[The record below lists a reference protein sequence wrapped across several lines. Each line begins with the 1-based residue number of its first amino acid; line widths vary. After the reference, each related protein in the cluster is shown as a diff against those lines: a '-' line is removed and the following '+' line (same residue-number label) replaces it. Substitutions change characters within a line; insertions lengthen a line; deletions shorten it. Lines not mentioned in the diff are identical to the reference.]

1 MRIAIASHINIKR
14 VSEIIRK
21 TRKHEIAWSAR
32 NGTEVLDKYR
42 SDPPDLM
49 LMALEMPVMDGIETT
64 RKLLK
69 QSTCPILLLTESMD
83 VNISRVC
90 EALHEGALDTVNI
103 VLNGDDVSHAHSKA
117 KLLRKIAT
125 MEKLYASRSPS
136 GGTSRQP
143 CFSEHMPD
151 LIAIGSS
158 AGGPKT
164 LAALR
169 RQLPGNLNAAIVIVQ
184 HVDQMFSAGFADWLN
199 DQTELTVQLAE
210 QDQRPQKANVY
221 IARGDRHLVVSR
233 TCRFAYTLKPSELPY
248 RPSVNILF
256 TSIARHW
263 PQKSVAILLTGMG
276 NDGAQGLALLRRNGW
291 HTIAQDQNSSLV
303 YGMPKAAKKLDA
315 ATQILPIET
324 IGRAIIDQLNA
335 RHHLQDKL
343 P

>member
-1 MRIAIASHINIKR
+1 
-14 VSEIIRK
+14 
-21 TRKHEIAWSAR
+21 
-32 NGTEVLDKYR
+32 
-42 SDPPDLM
+42 
-49 LMALEMPVMDGIETT
+49 
-64 RKLLK
+64 
-69 QSTCPILLLTESMD
+69 
-83 VNISRVC
+83 
-90 EALHEGALDTVNI
+90 
-103 VLNGDDVSHAHSKA
+103 
-117 KLLRKIAT
+117 
-125 MEKLYASRSPS
+125 
-136 GGTSRQP
+136 
-143 CFSEHMPD
+143 
-151 LIAIGSS
+151 
-158 AGGPKT
+158 
-164 LAALR
+164 
-169 RQLPGNLNAAIVIVQ
+169 
-184 HVDQMFSAGFADWLN
+184 MFSAGFADWLN